1 MQRPCLELVGC
12 LICSCSGAFFKLSLS
27 KWHPIHLS
35 LGSVV
40 MGWLLIYLFVPI
52 YTYWHFHVKSAVY
65 QRTCMRTSIQFSV
78 YIHLNNRY
86 EYIHTC
92 SFLLDVFHIGNH
104 ACFDRLSRTSLVIHL
119 NISLT
124 RLLLQARSSAVL
136 FIYLGLYYI
145 KSAAYIWT

>member
-1 MQRPCLELVGC
+1 MLV
-12 LICSCSGAFFKLSLS
+12 LWRLFQA
-27 KWHPIHLS
+27 
-35 LGSVV
+35 
-40 MGWLLIYLFVPI
+40 LLTKMTSDPLVSRVCRHGVIANLFIRAYIYLLTFPCQVSSIP
-52 YTYWHFHVKSAVY
+52 TNMHA
-65 QRTCMRTSIQFSV
+65 SIQFSV

-92 SFLLDVFHIGNH
+92 FFLLDVFHIGNH

-136 FIYLGLYYI
+136 FIYLSLYYI